1 MKRLPT
7 LIALVAIVA
16 ALAGC
21 ATLPSGDSKNNED
34 KGCGDCAAEVD
45 ALKTTVEQM
54 PDVNKVGQFA
64 YNSDTNAG
72 SGPGLRT
79 DIDLAKGDSEAT
91 ADAVIK
97 AAWESRITPL
107 EQVVVVT
114 TQGGGGA
121 ERYAATFYGNDLER
135 YEKEWGPRPV
145 K

>member
-7 LIALVAIVA
+7 LIALVAMIA

-21 ATLPSGDSKNNED
+21 AALPSGDSKNHED
-34 KGCGDCAAEVD
+34 QGCGDCAAEV
-45 ALKTTVEQM
+45 
-54 PDVNKVGQFA
+54 GQFA
-64 YNSDTNAG
+64 YDSDTDAG

-79 DIDLAKGDSEAT
+79 DIDLAKGDPEAT

-135 YEKEWGPRPV
+135 YEEEWGPRPV